1 MRFIRPP
8 FDDAATDESEAKIVK
23 EYIDMREAEVYDDLA
38 DLEDVMFETVRQ
50 TSLRETTMVGSN
62 AAGGAIEVT
71 SGTDAQVQS
80 VTAGTD
86 ASTHRMN
93 I

>member
-1 MRFIRPP
+1 
-8 FDDAATDESEAKIVK
+8 
-23 EYIDMREAEVYDDLA
+23 MREAEVYDDLA

>member
-1 MRFIRPP
+1 
-8 FDDAATDESEAKIVK
+8 
-23 EYIDMREAEVYDDLA
+23 MREAEVYDDLA

-62 AAGGAIEVT
+62 RAGGAIEVT

-80 VTAGTD
+80 VIAGTD
-86 ASTHRMN
+86 ASTHKMN